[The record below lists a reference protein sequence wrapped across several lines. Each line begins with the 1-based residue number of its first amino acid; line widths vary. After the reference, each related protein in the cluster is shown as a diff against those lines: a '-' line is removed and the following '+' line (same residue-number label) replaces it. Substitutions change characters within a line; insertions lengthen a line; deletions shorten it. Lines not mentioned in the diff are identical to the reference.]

1 MIRDGGHPINNDIG
15 AINYRHV
22 DELEKLRY
30 ELLRCRECR
39 DLFGFEPRP
48 ISMGNSCAPIIQVS
62 QAPSIHVH
70 NTGRSFN
77 DISGRRLRGE
87 WYHISEGIFYDPDIF
102 YITSVGHCYPG
113 RSKHQGDNPPPR
125 ICARKWLRREIDVV
139 NNEIFI
145 LIGKAAADF
154 FFPKRDFTD
163 LVFNDQE
170 INGKKAYVIP
180 HPSPLNVKW
189 FKDHP
194 EFETERILVIRKA
207 VHDIVDRFL

>member
-1 MIRDGGHPINNDIG
+1 
-15 AINYRHV
+15 V
-22 DELEKLRY
+22 DKLEELKSELRQ
-30 ELLRCRECR
+30 CRECR

-48 ISMGNSCAPIIQVS
+48 ICMGNSCAKIMQVS

-77 DISGRRLRGE
+77 DVSGRRLRGE
-87 WYHISEGIFYDPDIF
+87 WYRISDETFYDPDIF

-113 RSKHQGDNPPPR
+113 KSKHQGDNPPPR
-125 ICARKWLRREIDVV
+125 ICARKWLEREVSLVD
-139 NNEIFI
+139 NEIFI

-154 FFPKRDFTD
+154 FFPKSDFTE
-163 LVFNDQE
+163 LVFSDHE
-170 INGKKAYVIP
+170 INGKDAYVLP

-194 EFETERILVIRKA
+194 EFENERVFVVRNA
-207 VHDIVDRFL
+207 VHKLL

>member
-1 MIRDGGHPINNDIG
+1 
-15 AINYRHV
+15 V
-22 DELEKLRY
+22 DKLETLRA
-30 ELLRCRECR
+30 ELLKCRECR

-48 ISMGNSCAPIIQVS
+48 ISMGNSRAKIMQVS
-62 QAPSIHVH
+62 QAPSVHVH
-70 NTGRSFN
+70 ETGRSFN
-77 DISGRRLRGE
+77 DVSGRRLRE
-87 WYHISEGIFYDPDIF
+87 QWYHISDGTFYDPDIF

-113 RSKHQGDNPPPR
+113 KSKNQGDNPPPK
-125 ICARKWLRREIDVV
+125 ICAQKWLKREIEVV

-154 FFPKRDFTD
+154 FFPKESFTD

-170 INGKKAYVIP
+170 IRKKPAYVLP

-194 EFETERILVIRKA
+194 EFEKERIPEIRRI
-207 VHDIVDRFL
+207 VHNIINCDM